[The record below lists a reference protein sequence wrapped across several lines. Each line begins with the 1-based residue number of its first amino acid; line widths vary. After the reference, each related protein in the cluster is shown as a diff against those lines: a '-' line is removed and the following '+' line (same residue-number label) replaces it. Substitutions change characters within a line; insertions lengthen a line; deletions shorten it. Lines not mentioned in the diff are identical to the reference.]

1 VLVRVLNPDRVQLC
15 ITTEVS
21 SCPVCIHVLGHTA
34 SKSVLV
40 QRARMIGYFN
50 AAALPYWVVVEVDIG
65 AFVEAVVRGSLA
77 GWGDIVVDVCEA
89 ARVVRMS
96 TPSLR

>member
-1 VLVRVLNPDRVQLC
+1 MC
-15 ITTEVS
+15 W
-21 SCPVCIHVLGHTA
+21 GHTA
-34 SKSVLV
+34 SKGVLV
-40 QRARMIGYFN
+40 RRASMVGYFD

-77 GWGDIVVDVCEA
+77 WWGDVVVDVCEA

-96 TPSLR
+96 TPSLC